1 MGGDCIRLHTNSET
15 VTVTHLELDFS
26 TKLQGLSSTELG
38 KNQMTQKT
46 RLRLPRRRPAMEM
59 KLMV

>member
-1 MGGDCIRLHTNSET
+1 MGGDYIRLHTNSET

-26 TKLQGLSSTELG
+26 TKLQGLSSTELS